1 MEDVKGR
8 LRIHLGSAPGVGTTH
23 HALTEARRRAERGTD
38 VVIGAVHTHR
48 RIHTSALLRE
58 LETVPEHTSGAMDT
72 GAVITRAPELVVVD
86 DLARP
91 NPPGAPNPTRWRDVE
106 ELLAAG
112 IDVLSTVGIH
122 HLESLYDVV
131 HQITGIRP
139 EHTVP
144 DRVVRSAEEIELVD
158 VTPQE
163 LRRRMAHGDLHPAER
178 VDAALADFYRE
189 GNLAALRELA
199 LLWTADRVEEGLSRY
214 RGEHKIRDTWEA
226 RERVVVALTGGPEDE
241 TLIRRAARVADRS
254 RGGRPQPSD
263 LIAVHVIPPSGLGE
277 RPTGELLR
285 QRRLLAELGGT
296 YHQVVGTD
304 VPSAL
309 LEFARGAHA
318 TQIVLGSSRR
328 RAWQYVFGPGVG
340 AIVARESGD
349 IDVHIVTH
357 EEVGGGRWLL
367 PAPGRGLNEHRR
379 VWGWTLS
386 LMAPP
391 LVTLVLALPFFSEV
405 GPASDPLFL
414 LLITVVTA
422 AVGGLRPA
430 IASALWS
437 AVLLTVLLSPL
448 HDRPSVSV
456 DNFLAMTALLLVGSL
471 VAVMVEMAA
480 RRSAQ
485 AVRARAEADAV
496 AVLAASVL
504 AGNEPL
510 QALLRRIRETF
521 GQRSATLLERLDD
534 DRWYPVHSV
543 GAPACDS
550 PEDSDAL
557 VTVSDSIVLALRG
570 RVLPAADR
578 GVLSAF
584 ATHVGIALEHQ
595 RLAWDAAEARA
606 QAAGN
611 RMRTALL
618 AAVSHDLRTPLT
630 SIKASVSSL
639 RATDIELSDED
650 RSELLE
656 TVEESAD
663 RLNRLIGNLLD
674 MSRVQTDSVVPR
686 LRAED
691 LDDVLSATLLGIP
704 GDSVVV
710 DVPHDLPRVR
720 VDAGLLERA
729 MANVVTNA
737 VRYNP
742 APGSPVLVSASTH
755 EGYVQLRVVDRG
767 PGVSDEAKQRMF
779 EAFQRLGDAPQGT
792 GVGLGLAVARGFVE
806 AMHGTLAPE
815 DTPGGGLTMVI
826 TLRAVTPDDE
836 EDERRADAGPGR

>member
-1 MEDVKGR
+1 MGGVTRGR
-8 LRIHLGSAPGVGTTH
+8 LRIHLGAAPGVGTTH
-23 HALTEARRRAERGTD
+23 HALAEARHRAELGVD
-38 VVIGAVHTHR
+38 VVVGAVHTHR
-48 RIHTSALLRE
+48 RAHTSALLE
-58 LETVPEHTSGAMDT
+58 GLETVAPHSAGSVDT
-72 GAVITRAPELVVVD
+72 AAVIARAPQLVLVD

-91 NPPGAPNPTRWRDVE
+91 NGPGSPYPARWADVE
-106 ELLAAG
+106 ALLAAG

-122 HLESLYDVV
+122 HLDSLYDVIR
-131 HQITGIRP
+131 QITGVPP
-139 EHTVP
+139 EYTAP
-144 DRVVRSAEEIELVD
+144 DRVVRAAEEVELVD

-178 VDAALADFYRE
+178 VDAALADYYRE

-214 RGEHKIRDTWEA
+214 RGEHEIRGTWEA
-226 RERVVVALTGGPEDE
+226 RERVVVALTGGPEGE
-241 TLIRRAARVADRS
+241 TLIRRAARVAARS
-254 RGGRPQPSD
+254 RGGGPQPSH
-263 LIAVHVIPPSGLGE
+263 LLAVHVVPPSGISE
-277 RPTGELLR
+277 RPTAELER
-285 QRRLLAELGGT
+285 QRRLLSELGGS

-328 RAWQYVFGPGVG
+328 RPWQYVFGPGVG
-340 AIVARESGD
+340 VLVARESGD

-357 EEVGGGRWLL
+357 EEAGRGRWLL
-367 PAPGRGLNEHRR
+367 PAPGRGLNGHRR
-379 VWGWTLS
+379 VWGWALA
-386 LMAPP
+386 LLAPP
-391 LVTLVLALPFFSEV
+391 FLSLVLALPIFSEV

-414 LLITVVTA
+414 LLITVATA

-430 IASALWS
+430 LASALWS

-448 HDRPSVSV
+448 HGRPSVSL
-456 DNFLAMTALLLVGSL
+456 DNFLAVAAFVLVGSL

-485 AVRARAEADAV
+485 AARGRAEADAV
-496 AVLAASVL
+496 SLLAASVL

-521 GQRSATLLERLDD
+521 GQRSATLLERKDG
-534 DRWYPVHSV
+534 RWHPVHSV
-543 GAPACDS
+543 GAPACES
-550 PEDSDAL
+550 PDEADAL
-557 VTVSDSIVLALRG
+557 VGISDTMALGLRG
-570 RVLPAADR
+570 RVLPASDR
-578 GVLSAF
+578 SVLVAF

-595 RLAWDAAEARA
+595 RLAWDAAEARG
-606 QAAGN
+606 QVAGN
-611 RMRTALL
+611 RIRTALL

-639 RATDIELSDED
+639 RATDIELPPED
-650 RSELLE
+650 REELLE

-663 RLNRLIGNLLD
+663 RLNLLIGNLLD
-674 MSRVQTDSVVPR
+674 MSRVQADSVRPV
-686 LRAED
+686 LC
-691 LDDVLSATLLGIP
+691 DVALEEVLPAALLGVP
-704 GDSVVV
+704 SDAVVV
-710 DVPHDLPRVR
+710 DVPDDLPRVR
-720 VDAGLLERA
+720 VDAGLLDRA
-729 MANVVTNA
+729 VANVVTNA

-742 APGSPVLVSASTH
+742 DPCTPVLVAASAHGDS
-755 EGYVQLRVVDRG
+755 VQLRVVDRG

-806 AMHGTLAPE
+806 AMHGALGPE
-815 DTPGGGLTMVI
+815 DTPGGGLTMVF
-826 TLRAVTPDDE
+826 TLRAVGPEHDE
-836 EDERRADAGPGR
+836 ER

>member
-1 MEDVKGR
+1 MGGVKGT

-23 HALTEARRRAERGTD
+23 HALAEARRRAERGTD
-38 VVIGAVHTHR
+38 VVVGAVHTHR
-48 RIHTSALLRE
+48 RVHTSALLE
-58 LETVPEHTSGAMDT
+58 GLEAVPPLSTGAVDT
-72 GAVITRAPELVVVD
+72 AAVITRAPGLVLVD

-91 NPPGAPNPTRWRDVE
+91 NGPGSPNAARWQDVE
-106 ELLAAG
+106 ELLSAG

-122 HLESLYDVV
+122 HLDSLYDVV
-131 HQITGIRP
+131 HQITGARP
-139 EHTVP
+139 EYTVP

-163 LRRRMAHGDLHPAER
+163 LRRRMARGDLHPAER
-178 VDAALADFYRE
+178 VDAALADYYRE

-199 LLWTADRVEEGLSRY
+199 LLWTADRVEEGLTQY
-214 RGEHKIRDTWEA
+214 RGEHEIHNTWEA
-226 RERVVVALTGGPEDE
+226 RERVVVALTGGPEGE
-241 TLIRRAARVADRS
+241 TLIRRAARVAARS
-254 RGGRPQPSD
+254 RGGRPQPSH
-263 LIAVHVIPPSGLGE
+263 LLAVHVVPPSGIGE

-285 QRRLLAELGGT
+285 QRNLLAELGGT

-340 AIVARESGD
+340 TIVARESGD

-357 EEVGGGRWLL
+357 EEVGRGRWPL

-379 VWGWTLS
+379 VWGWTLALS
-386 LMAPP
+386 APP
-391 LVTLVLALPFFSEV
+391 LLTLVLALPVFAEV
-405 GPASDPLFL
+405 GPASDPLLL
-414 LLITVVTA
+414 LLITVATA
-422 AVGGLRPA
+422 AVGGLPPA
-430 IASALWS
+430 LASALWS
-437 AVLLTVLLSPL
+437 AILLTVLLSPL
-448 HDRPSVSV
+448 HGRPSVSL
-456 DNFLAMTALLLVGSL
+456 DNFLAMAVSVLVGAL

-485 AVRARAEADAV
+485 AVRGRAEADAV
-496 AVLAASVL
+496 ALLAASVL
-504 AGNEPL
+504 SGNEPL

-534 DRWYPVHSV
+534 GRWHAVHSV
-543 GAPACDS
+543 GAPACES
-550 PEDSDAL
+550 PEEADAL
-557 VTVSDSIVLALRG
+557 VSVSDAVALGLRG
-570 RVLPAADR
+570 RMLPAADR
-578 GVLSAF
+578 GVLEAF
-584 ATHVGIALEHQ
+584 ATHVGIALEHR
-595 RLAWDAAEARA
+595 RLTWDAAEARG

-611 RMRTALL
+611 RIRTALL

-639 RATDIELSDED
+639 RATDIQLSDED
-650 RSELLE
+650 RAELLE

-663 RLNRLIGNLLD
+663 RLNLLIGNLLD
-674 MSRVQTDSVVPR
+674 MSRVQTDSVRPQ
-686 LRAED
+686 LRSVGLEE
-691 LDDVLSATLLGIP
+691 VLPATLLGVP
-704 GDSVVV
+704 TDAVVV
-710 DVPHDLPRVR
+710 DVPGGLPRVR
-720 VDAGLLERA
+720 VDSGLLDRA
-729 MANVVTNA
+729 VANVVTNA
-737 VRYNP
+737 VRHNP
-742 APGSPVLVSASTH
+742 DPRTPVLVAASAHGDS
-755 EGYVQLRVVDRG
+755 VQLRVVDRG

-815 DTPGGGLTMVI
+815 DTPGGGLTMVF
-826 TLRAVTPDDE
+826 TLRAVGSEDE
-836 EDERRADAGPGR
+836 EERHAGPGR

>member
-8 LRIHLGSAPGVGTTH
+8 LRIHLGFAPGVGTTH
-23 HALTEARRRAERGTD
+23 RALAEARRRAERGTD
-38 VVIGAVHTHR
+38 VVVGAVHTHH
-48 RIHTSALLRE
+48 RIHTLALLRG
-58 LETVPEHTSGAMDT
+58 LETVPPHPSGSVDT
-72 GAVITRAPELVVVD
+72 AAVIARAPELVLVD

-91 NPPGAPNPTRWRDVE
+91 NASDAPNPTRRQDVE
-106 ELLAAG
+106 ELLTAG

-131 HQITGIRP
+131 HQITGVRP
-139 EHTVP
+139 EHTIP
-144 DRVVRSAEEIELVD
+144 DRVVRGAAEIEMVD

-178 VDAALADFYRE
+178 VDAALADYYRE

-199 LLWTADRVEEGLSRY
+199 LLWTADRVEEGLTRY
-214 RGEHKIRDTWEA
+214 RGEHQIHDTWEA
-226 RERVVVALTGGPEDE
+226 RERVVVALTGGPEGE
-241 TLIRRAARVADRS
+241 TLIRRAARVAARS

-263 LIAVHVIPPSGLGE
+263 LLAVHVVPPSGLSE
-277 RPTGELLR
+277 QPTGDLSR

-340 AIVARESGD
+340 TIVARESGD

-357 EEVGGGRWLL
+357 EEVGGGRWPL
-367 PAPGRGLNEHRR
+367 PALGRGLDEHRR
-379 VWGWTLS
+379 AWGWTLA

-391 LVTLVLALPFFSEV
+391 LVTLILALPFFSEV

-422 AVGGLRPA
+422 AVGGLSPA
-430 IASALWS
+430 VTSALWS
-437 AVLLTVLLSPL
+437 AILLTVLLSPL
-448 HDRPSVSV
+448 HGRPSVSV
-456 DNFLAMTALLLVGSL
+456 DNFLAMTVFILVGSL

-485 AVRARAEADAV
+485 AVRGRAEADAV
-496 AVLAASVL
+496 ALLAASVL

-521 GQRSATLLERLDD
+521 GQRSATLLEKLEDG
-534 DRWYPVHSV
+534 RWHPVHSV
-543 GAPACDS
+543 GTPACDS
-550 PEDSDAL
+550 PEDADAL
-557 VTVSDSIVLALRG
+557 VTVSDSIALALRG

-578 GVLSAF
+578 GVLGAF

-595 RLAWDAAEARA
+595 RLAWDAAEARG

-611 RMRTALL
+611 RIRTALL

-639 RATDIELSDED
+639 RATDIRLTAED
-650 RSELLE
+650 RAELLE

-663 RLNRLIGNLLD
+663 RLDRLIGNLLD

-686 LRAED
+686 LDAVN
-691 LDDVLSATLLGIP
+691 LDEVFPAALLGVP
-704 GDSVVV
+704 SDAVVV
-710 DVPHDLPRVR
+710 DVPEDLPRVR
-720 VDAGLLERA
+720 VDAGLLDRA
-729 MANVVTNA
+729 VANVVTNA

-742 APGSPVLVSASTH
+742 DPNTPVLVAASAH
-755 EGYVQLRVVDRG
+755 GEYVQLRVVDQG

-806 AMHGTLAPE
+806 AMHGTLVPE
-815 DTPGGGLTMVI
+815 DTPGGGLTMVF
-826 TLRAVTPDDE
+826 TLRAVASE
-836 EDERRADAGPGR
+836 EEE

>member
-1 MEDVKGR
+1 MGDVKGR
-8 LRIHLGSAPGVGTTH
+8 LRIHLGYAPGVGTTH
-23 HALTEARRRAERGTD
+23 HALAEARKRAERGTD
-38 VVIGAVHTHR
+38 VVVGAVHTHR
-48 RIHTSALLRE
+48 RAHTSALLRG
-58 LETVPEHTSGAMDT
+58 LETVPPHPSGSVDT
-72 GAVITRAPELVVVD
+72 AAVLARAPELVVVD

-91 NPPGAPNPTRWRDVE
+91 NAPDAPNPTRRQDVE
-106 ELLAAG
+106 ELLDAG

-122 HLESLYDVV
+122 HLESLYDVI
-131 HQITGIRP
+131 HQITGVHP

-144 DRVVRSAEEIELVD
+144 DRVVREAAEIELVD

-163 LRRRMAHGDLHPAER
+163 LRRRMAHGELHPAER
-178 VDAALADFYRE
+178 VDAALADYYRE

-199 LLWTADRVEEGLSRY
+199 LLWTADRVEEGLAHY
-214 RGEHKIRDTWEA
+214 RGEHQIRDTWEA
-226 RERVVVALTGGPEDE
+226 RERVVVALTGGPEGE
-241 TLIRRAARVADRS
+241 TLIRRAARVAARS

-263 LIAVHVIPPSGLGE
+263 LLAVHVVPPSGLGE
-277 RPTGELLR
+277 QPTGESLR

-296 YHQVVGTD
+296 HHQVVGTD

-340 AIVARESGD
+340 TIVARESGD
-349 IDVHIVTH
+349 IDVHIVTP
-357 EEVGGGRWLL
+357 EEVGGGRG
-367 PAPGRGLNEHRR
+367 PRPVPGRGLDEHRR
-379 VWGWTLS
+379 VWGWALA
-386 LMAPP
+386 LLAPP
-391 LVTLVLALPFFSEV
+391 LVALILTLPFFSEV

-414 LLITVVTA
+414 LLITVMTA

-430 IASALWS
+430 VASALWS

-448 HDRPSVSV
+448 HGRPSVSA
-456 DNFLAMTALLLVGSL
+456 DNFLAMAAFILVGSL

-485 AVRARAEADAV
+485 AVRGRAEADAV
-496 AVLAASVL
+496 ALLAASVL
-504 AGNEPL
+504 SGNEPL

-521 GQRSATLLERLDD
+521 GQRSATLLERSEDG
-534 DRWYPVHSV
+534 RWHPVHSV
-543 GAPACDS
+543 GTPACES
-550 PEDSDAL
+550 PEDADVL
-557 VTVSDSIVLALRG
+557 VTVSDPIALALRG
-570 RVLPAADR
+570 RVLPAADQ

-639 RATDIELSDED
+639 RATDIRLTDQD
-650 RSELLE
+650 RAELLE

-663 RLNRLIGNLLD
+663 RLDRLIGNLLD
-674 MSRVQTDSVVPR
+674 MSRVQTDSVAPHLFAV
-686 LRAED
+686 E
-691 LDDVLSATLLGIP
+691 LDEVLPSALSGLSS
-704 GDSVVV
+704 DAVVV
-710 DVPHDLPRVR
+710 DVPADLPRVR
-720 VDAGLLERA
+720 VDAGLLDRA
-729 MANVVTNA
+729 VANVVTNA

-742 APGSPVLVSASTH
+742 DPSSPVLVSASAH
-755 EGYVQLRVVDRG
+755 GEFVQLRVVDRG
-767 PGVSDEAKQRMF
+767 PGVSEEAKQRMF

-815 DTPGGGLTMVI
+815 DTPGGGLTMVF
-826 TLRAVTPDDE
+826 TLRAAVSE
-836 EDERRADAGPGR
+836 EER